1 MATEQVPRTRCDRPG
16 CNAVVT
22 ENGGRF
28 ALCDE
33 GAWLLPA
40 DAHDSRAGRSAT
52 DEVEAVAHH
61 VCSVDLCRAC
71 AESLRTWWTSKQYRE
86 ARAASRAVEK

>member
-28 ALCDE
+28 ALQANGDNLE
-33 GAWLLPA
+33 VAPPPPA
-40 DAHDSRAGRSAT
+40 DAQAYNTVNAGDAM
-52 DEVEAVAHH
+52 VHH
-61 VCSVDLCRAC
+61 CSVDLCRAC
-71 AESLRTWWTSKQYRE
+71 AESLRMWWTAK
-86 ARAASRAVEK
+86 ARAAAKAAP